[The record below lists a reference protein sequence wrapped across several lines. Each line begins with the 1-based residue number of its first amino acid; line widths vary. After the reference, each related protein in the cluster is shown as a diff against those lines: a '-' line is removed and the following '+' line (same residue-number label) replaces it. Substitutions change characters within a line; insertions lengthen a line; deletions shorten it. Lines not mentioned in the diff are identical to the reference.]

1 MTYRILFLF
10 LLPITVFAQSYKVS
24 VGSNITS
31 YEFAN
36 SAGTNP
42 ISLRSESGLALGL
55 SREFSLSKVF
65 VLDLGLAYN
74 QFNAVGDIQN
84 IPLAYS
90 TDFIGLQ
97 LGVGPSLNLG
107 KGFAF
112 SAKAVASASGMVK
125 GNQFIQNRYVDLFA
139 DKQFNSLRTLYGYS
153 FEINKQINEQ
163 VGVFAKYQHLDSY
176 NFGSSTLNFI
186 PSTFSIGISLGK

>member
-1 MTYRILFLF
+1 MKRIL
-10 LLPITVFAQSYKVS
+10 LLLLISISSFAQSYKVS
-24 VGSNITS
+24 VGSNITN

-65 VLDLGLAYN
+65 VLDLGLSYN

-90 TDFIGLQ
+90 TDFIGLS
-97 LGVGPSLNLG
+97 LGVGPYLSLG
-107 KGFAF
+107 KGFSF
-112 SAKAVASASGMVK
+112 NAKAVASASSMVK

-163 VGVFAKYQHLDSY
+163 VAVFVKYQHLDSY

-186 PSTFSIGISLGK
+186 PSTFSIGLSLSK

>member
-10 LLPITVFAQSYKVS
+10 LLPITVLAQSYKVS
-24 VGSNITS
+24 VGSNITN

-65 VLDLGLAYN
+65 VLDLSLAYN

-90 TDFIGLQ
+90 TDFIGLS

-107 KGFAF
+107 KGFSF
-112 SAKAVASASGMVK
+112 NAKAVASASGMVK

-186 PSTFSIGISLGK
+186 PSTFSIGISLSK

>member
-1 MTYRILFLF
+1 MKRIL
-10 LLPITVFAQSYKVS
+10 LLLLISISSFAQSYKVS
-24 VGSNITS
+24 VGSNITN

-55 SREFSLSKVF
+55 SRELSLSKVF

-90 TDFIGLQ
+90 TDFIGLS
-97 LGVGPSLNLG
+97 LGVGPSLSLG
-107 KGFAF
+107 NGFVF

-186 PSTFSIGISLGK
+186 PSTFSIGISLSK

>member
-1 MTYRILFLF
+1 MKRILFLI
-10 LLPITVFAQSYKVS
+10 LLSFPAFSQNYKVS

-55 SREFSLSKVF
+55 SQEFSLSKVF
-65 VLDLGLAYN
+65 FVDIGLAYN
-74 QFNAVGDIQN
+74 QFNTVGDIQN

-90 TDFIGLQ
+90 TDFIGLST
-97 LGVGPSLNLG
+97 GVGPSLNLG
-107 KGFAF
+107 IGFTF

-163 VGVFAKYQHLDSY
+163 AAVFVKYQHLDSY

-186 PSTFSIGISLGK
+186 PSTFSIGLSLSK

>member
-1 MTYRILFLF
+1 MKRIL
-10 LLPITVFAQSYKVS
+10 LLLLISISSFAQSYKFS

-42 ISLRSESGLALGL
+42 ISLRSESGLDLGL

-90 TDFIGLQ
+90 TDFMGLSV
-97 LGVGPSLNLG
+97 GVGPSLSLG
-107 KGFAF
+107 KGFTF
-112 SAKAVASASGMVK
+112 SVKAVATATGMVK

-153 FEINKQINEQ
+153 FEINKHINEQ

-186 PSTFSIGISLGK
+186 PSTFSIGLSLSK

>member
-1 MTYRILFLF
+1 MKRIL
-10 LLPITVFAQSYKVS
+10 LLLLISISSLAQSYKFS

-31 YEFAN
+31 DEFAN

-90 TDFIGLQ
+90 TDFMGLFV
-97 LGVGPSLNLG
+97 GVGPSLSLG
-107 KGFAF
+107 KGFTF
-112 SAKAVASASGMVK
+112 SAKAVATASGMVK

-163 VGVFAKYQHLDSY
+163 VGVFTKYQHLDSY

-186 PSTFSIGISLGK
+186 PSTFSIGISLSK

>member
-1 MTYRILFLF
+1 MKRILLFLF
-10 LLPITVFAQSYKVS
+10 LSFPALSQSYKVS
-24 VGSNITS
+24 VGSNITN

-55 SREFSLSKVF
+55 AREFSLSKAF
-65 VLDLGLAYN
+65 VLDLGLSYN

-90 TDFIGLQ
+90 TDFIGLAV
-97 LGVGPSLNLG
+97 GIGPSLNLG
-107 KGFAF
+107 KGFSF
-112 SAKAVASASGMVK
+112 NAKAVANASSMVK

-186 PSTFSIGISLGK
+186 PSTFSIGISLSK

>member
-1 MTYRILFLF
+1 MKRILFLI
-10 LLPITVFAQSYKVS
+10 LLSFPTFSQSYKVS

-42 ISLRSESGLALGL
+42 ISLRSESGLTLGL
-55 SREFSLSKVF
+55 SRETSLSKVF

-74 QFNAVGDIQN
+74 QFNTVGDIQN

-90 TDFIGLQ
+90 TDFMGLSVSIG
-97 LGVGPSLNLG
+97 PALNLG
-107 KGFAF
+107 KGFTF
-112 SAKAVASASGMVK
+112 SAKAVATASGMVK

-153 FEINKQINEQ
+153 FEINKQINEKAA
-163 VGVFAKYQHLDSY
+163 VFVKYQHLDSY

-186 PSTFSIGISLGK
+186 PSTFSIGLSLSK